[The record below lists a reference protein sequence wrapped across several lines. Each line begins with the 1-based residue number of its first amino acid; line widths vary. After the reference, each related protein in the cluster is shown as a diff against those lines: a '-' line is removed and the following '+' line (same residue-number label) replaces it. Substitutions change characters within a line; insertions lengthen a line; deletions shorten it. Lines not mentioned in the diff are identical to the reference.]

1 MLHHQTKKNG
11 LININNLLLCVSISE
26 KYFYQQSKMDK
37 FRIKKVVSKSSNEPN
52 EPVDNNPVD
61 ILNNNDEFKSL
72 TREDHLLYNHIH
84 SLVSNS
90 ETNHLNDK
98 LPITD
103 QLLYLLFDLRGCDG
117 FLDYIMDNPMDVY
130 LNKTRAKLEIND
142 DTKEIVRKCLH
153 YSAYHHMLTYDYNK
167 LKNTAI
173 QLANQQQQKHQKI
186 DKN

>member
-1 MLHHQTKKNG
+1 
-11 LININNLLLCVSISE
+11 
-26 KYFYQQSKMDK
+26 MDK

-84 SLVSNS
+84 SLVSHSGNI
-90 ETNHLNDK
+90 HLNDN
-98 LPITD
+98 LPIVN
-103 QLLYLLFDLRGCDG
+103 QLLYLLFDLEGSDD
-117 FLDYIMDNPMDVY
+117 FLDYIMHDPTQVY
-130 LNKTRAKLEIND
+130 LKKTRGKLEIND
-142 DTKEIVRKCLH
+142 VTKEIVRKCLH

-173 QLANQQQQKHQKI
+173 QLANQTEQKHQKI

>member
-1 MLHHQTKKNG
+1 
-11 LININNLLLCVSISE
+11 
-26 KYFYQQSKMDK
+26 MDK
-37 FRIKKVVSKSSNEPN
+37 FRIKKVVSKSSNKPS

-61 ILNNNDEFKSL
+61 ILNNKDEFETL
-72 TREDHLLYNHIH
+72 TREEHLLYNHIR
-84 SLVSNS
+84 SIVSDS

-98 LPITD
+98 LPIVD

-142 DTKEIVRKCLH
+142 TTKEIVRKCIH
-153 YSAYHHMLTYDYNK
+153 YSLYHHMLTYDYK
-167 LKNTAI
+167 TLKNIAI
-173 QLANQQQQKHQKI
+173 QLANQTEQKHQKI